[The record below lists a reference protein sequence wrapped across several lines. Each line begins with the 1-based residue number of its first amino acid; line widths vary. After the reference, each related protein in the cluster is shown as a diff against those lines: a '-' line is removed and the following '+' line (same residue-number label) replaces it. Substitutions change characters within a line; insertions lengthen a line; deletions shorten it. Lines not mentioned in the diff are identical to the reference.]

1 MYLIRAEAENERTG
15 GSLATALADL
25 NTIHTRHDATPV
37 TAASKQALRDA
48 IMKERVL
55 ELAGEGKRRTDMIR
69 AGTFLS
75 WTESSLNGVSSTPR
89 AAYRILFPIS
99 TNALGSNSKLVQNTG
114 Y

>member
-1 MYLIRAEAENERTG
+1 
-15 GSLATALADL
+15 
-25 NTIHTRHDATPV
+25 
-37 TAASKQALRDA
+37 
-48 IMKERVL
+48 MKERVL

-89 AAYRILFPIS
+89 AAYRIVFPIS
-99 TNALGSNSKLVQNTG
+99 TNALGSNSKLVQNAG